1 MYMLFEQIKDYDCS
15 EVNVITVNENIKCIL
30 EFLSQKSINHTVLF
44 EDKQIFYCDDKNYV
58 LITKQINDFDKQE
71 VTV

>member
-15 EVNVITVNENIKCIL
+15 EVNIITVNENIKCIL

>member
-1 MYMLFEQIKDYDCS
+1 MYILFEQIKDYDSS
-15 EVNVITVNENIKCIL
+15 EVNIITINENIKCIL
-30 EFLSQKSINHTVLF
+30 EFLSKKSINHTVLF

-58 LITKQINDFDKQE
+58 LITKKINDFDKQE